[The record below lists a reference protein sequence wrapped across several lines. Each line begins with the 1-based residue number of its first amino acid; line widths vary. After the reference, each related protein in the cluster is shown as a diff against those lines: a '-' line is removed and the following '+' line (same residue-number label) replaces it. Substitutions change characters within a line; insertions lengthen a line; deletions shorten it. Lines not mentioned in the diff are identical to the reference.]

1 MISRIQAAMQQ
12 PGRARLIAAA
22 ALHCLPLFA
31 AATFFTRGLF
41 GEAAQQTWFLDL
53 RWLVV
58 LSAFSWG
65 IGYLP
70 LQRWG
75 RAAAVFA
82 TGLVGNLLLAN
93 SALAAWS
100 AAPDGTGDAT
110 LDRASLVWGCI
121 IVTGVVALLLD
132 TWRLQRGDRATT
144 AIASPGLRRF
154 DINCGHLSA
163 RRRRP
168 WQR

>member
-1 MISRIQAAMQQ
+1 MISRIQAALQQ
-12 PGRARLIAAA
+12 LGRVPLIAAA

-58 LSAFSWG
+58 LSACSWG

-70 LQRWG
+70 IQRWG

-82 TGLVGNLLLAN
+82 TGIVGNLLLAN
-93 SALAAWS
+93 STLAAWS
-100 AAPDGTGDAT
+100 VAPDGTGDTT

-121 IVTGVVALLLD
+121 IVTGVAALLLD
-132 TWRLQRGDRATT
+132 TWWLQRSERSTT
-144 AIASPGLRRF
+144 AHRVTGPAAI
-154 DINCGHLSA
+154 
-163 RRRRP
+163 
-168 WQR
+168 